1 MPILFPSFPL
11 YATASYTLII
21 LIGFMLKKLSVLLCL
36 VCSFPAFSQSIEIEI
51 KRSAQ
56 TFINSL
62 TPLQKKRALL
72 NFSDTARVQWNNLPV
87 GLRARAGIN
96 IGSLSDTQRIL
107 VHRMLSASLSSQG
120 YLKATS
126 IMHLDNLLNM
136 YVDTMHQR
144 KEMSDTVYQMLRG
157 LKWSHQNYY
166 IAIFGNPDTDTS
178 WGYKIEGHHLSLN
191 ITFHKQ
197 QLSVTPLFVGTDPA
211 EYPILEYAGWRV
223 LSKEEDYGLKL
234 IKALSPAQ
242 QKKATMSSDVPGDII
257 TAAESGKRLIDYWG
271 IKASE
276 LTKQQQELVKYMI
289 REFVFN
295 LEYEKALTEYNKILK
310 AGIQNIYFGW
320 IGTYEEK
327 EPHYYVLNGP
337 TFLIE
342 FDNNGGPRRVANHIH
357 AIWREKGNEYGE
369 DVLKKH
375 YEAEH
380 QKQ

>member
-1 MPILFPSFPL
+1 
-11 YATASYTLII
+11 
-21 LIGFMLKKLSVLLCL
+21 MLKKLSILLCFL
-36 VCSFPAFSQSIEIEI
+36 CPVAVFSQSIETEI
-51 KRSAQ
+51 KKSAQ

-62 TPLQKKRALL
+62 KPLQKKRALL
-72 NFSDTARVQWNNLPV
+72 AFSDTARVQWNNLPV

-96 IGSLSDTQRIL
+96 IGSLSDAQRIL

-126 IMHLDNLLNM
+126 IMHLDNLLNL

-144 KEMSDTVYQMLRG
+144 KELNDTVYHMLRD

-166 IAIFGNPDTDTS
+166 IAFFGNPGTDAA
-178 WGYKIEGHHLSLN
+178 WGYKVEGHHLSLN
-191 ITFHKQ
+191 LTFHQ
-197 QLSVTPLFVGTDPA
+197 RHLSVTPLFVGTDPA
-211 EYPILEYAGWRV
+211 EYPTLEYAGWRV
-223 LSKEEDYGLKL
+223 LSKEEDFGLKL
-234 IKALSPAQ
+234 IKAMSAAQ
-242 QKKATMSSDVPGDII
+242 QKKATMSTEVPGDII

-271 IKASE
+271 IKGSE
-276 LTKQQQELVKYMI
+276 LTKQQQELVKAI
-289 REFVFN
+289 VREFVFN
-295 LEYEKALTEYNKILK
+295 LDYEKAVAEYNKIVK

-337 TFLIE
+337 TFIIE

-357 AIWREKGNEYGE
+357 AIWREKGNEFGE
-369 DVLKKH
+369 DVLKRH